1 MHGLLIPKV
10 VNVSQNLTDMTWVVD
25 LTPSLHMGQKK
36 KFWKMGD
43 FSRFWVCLIF
53 IQKLGFLSYCSYHH
67 HIQISCRNGNLPCDS
82 SLGIYNPLFS
92 VRRYCIYLFNAAMN
106 LVFCIVLIS
115 VDCNKTYHSIHWSW
129 IQHGWKLS
137 LVASENAMKFKENTT
152 PNSQYISPK
161 SVNTWWKIAIF
172 FGMGD
177 LSFSLNKAFIP
188 TMDEFFEVSG
198 IYPGFFKPFA
208 LIQ

>member
-1 MHGLLIPKV
+1 
-10 VNVSQNLTDMTWVVD
+10 MTWVVD
-25 LTPSLHMGQKK
+25 LTPSLHMGQKKK

-106 LVFCIVLIS
+106 LVFCIVLFS
-115 VDCNKTYHSIHWSW
+115 VDCNKTYHSFPTSCFKLTFWHCKNIKQSIH
-129 IQHGWKLS
+129 L
-137 LVASENAMKFKENTT
+137 KENTT

-188 TMDEFFEVSG
+188 TMDKFFEVSG

>member
-1 MHGLLIPKV
+1 MWIWPQVYVWGKKKNILKDGRFFSVLGLLNFYPK
-10 VNVSQNLTDMTWVVD
+10 T
-25 LTPSLHMGQKK
+25 
-36 KFWKMGD
+36 
-43 FSRFWVCLIF
+43 
-53 IQKLGFLSYCSYHH
+53 GFLIILLIHH

-106 LVFCIVLIS
+106 LVFCIVLFS
-115 VDCNKTYHSIHWSW
+115 VDCNKTYHSFPTSCFKLTFWHCKNIKQSIH
-129 IQHGWKLS
+129 L
-137 LVASENAMKFKENTT
+137 KENTT

-188 TMDEFFEVSG
+188 TMDKFFEVSG